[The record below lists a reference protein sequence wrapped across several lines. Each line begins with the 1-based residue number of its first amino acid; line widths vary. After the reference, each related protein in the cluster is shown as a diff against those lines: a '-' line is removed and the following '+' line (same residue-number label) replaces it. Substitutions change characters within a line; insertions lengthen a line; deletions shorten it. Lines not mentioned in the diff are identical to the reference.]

1 MSLLGGQD
9 LLSCAS
15 SECFA
20 NLSVHLVNMIT
31 YESELLWRRFFGRT
45 THMEFGVRMV
55 IDLDACFF
63 SPRLA
68 SERQRLCQAVQED
81 ERVLVAFAGCGP
93 EVLQLLSHTEAK
105 EVVAVELNA
114 AAVQCLRRSLEMM
127 QFSSSDGTDYGRVSV
142 LDGDLRELARTLPQ
156 QHYHRILAP
165 RPKNTGDGDVDL
177 GDGGAEFL
185 DVLLPLLQENGVCHW
200 YDFAADWE
208 LPSCDRTTKTLQ
220 DACHRHHRT
229 CKVERVAAANRRTIA
244 ERQYRVVADFRVTGC
259 PSNGR

>member
-1 MSLLGGQD
+1 
-9 LLSCAS
+9 
-15 SECFA
+15 
-20 NLSVHLVNMIT
+20 
-31 YESELLWRRFFGRT
+31 
-45 THMEFGVRMV
+45 MEFGVRMV

-68 SERQRLCQAVQED
+68 SERQRLCQAVQPD

-114 AAVQCLRRSLEMM
+114 AAVRCLRRSLEMM

-142 LDGDLRELARTLPQ
+142 FEGDLRELARTLPQ

-165 RPKNTGDGDVDL
+165 RPKNPGDGDVDL

-185 DVLLPLLQENGVCHW
+185 DVLLPLLQDKGVCHW

-208 LPSCDRTTKTLQ
+208 LPSCDRTTKALQ

-229 CKVERVAAANRRTIA
+229 CQVERVAAANRRTIA

-259 PSNGR
+259 LSNGC